1 MMKAAILNILRT
13 RRDVVSGEDLRVA
26 LGTSRVTVWKHI
38 RKLQELGYDILA
50 GPRGYRLLDAPDTP
64 FPWEFPGREDRIHY
78 LPRTASTMTV
88 ARDLARNG
96 APHLTTVVAGIQ
108 TRGRGRLQ
116 RQWLSEAG
124 GVYMTVIVRP
134 DIPLLL
140 CSRVNFIASLAMTRL
155 LRDRY
160 GIDAWAKWPNDI
172 LAGGKKLLGMLS
184 EMEIAGDMTAH
195 INIGMGIN
203 VNNDP
208 TSREPGAVSL
218 ASLTGGPV
226 SRKDLIAA
234 FLDDFEARM
243 ARVDYDTVVDSW
255 KSVAMTLGRRVRVAT
270 TTDVT
275 EGLAVDVDRDGALIL
290 ILDDSTHRKIIYGD
304 CFFASPL
311 NTENGGTP
319 EP

>member
-1 MMKAAILNILRT
+1 MKAAILNILRT
-13 RRDVVSGEDLRVA
+13 RREVVSGETLSTA
-26 LGTSRVTVWKHI
+26 LGTSRVAVWKHI
-38 RKLQELGYDILA
+38 RKLQDLGYDIFA
-50 GPRGYRLLDAPDTP
+50 GPKGYQLLDTPDTP

-78 LPRTASTMTV
+78 LPRTASTMIA

-96 APHLTTVVAGIQ
+96 APHLTTVIAGIQ
-108 TRGRGRLQ
+108 THGRGRLQ

-140 CSRVNFIASLAMTRL
+140 SSRVNFIASLTMTRL

-184 EMEIAGDMTAH
+184 EMEIIGEMTAH

-208 TSREPGAVSL
+208 TPHEPGAVSMARL
-218 ASLTGGPV
+218 LGKRI

-234 FLDDFEARM
+234 FLDDFEACL
-243 ARVDYDTVVDSW
+243 AGVDYDTVVDSW
-255 KSVAMTLGRRVRVAT
+255 KTVAMPLGRRVRVAT
-270 TTDVT
+270 ATEVI
-275 EGLAVDVDRDGALIL
+275 EGLAADVDPDGALIL
-290 ILDDSTHRKIIYGD
+290 TLDDGTQQKVIYGD
-304 CFFASPL
+304 CFFPSPQD
-311 NTENGGTP
+311 NENKGTP
-319 EP
+319 AS